1 MRTIGIVRRPTADP
15 QHMTGP
21 QSGIFSLGTASHAY
35 LEFDVLEGR
44 APRGLVATIAS
55 LREPRTTMGGVN
67 LVVGFRPELWQ
78 AVAPGAAPAGLA
90 GFNEDVAGID
100 GFVMPATQHDAV
112 LWVSGSAYDVIFEVS
127 RQAMSPFRAGDGR
140 Q

>member
-1 MRTIGIVRRPTADP
+1 
-15 QHMTGP
+15 
-21 QSGIFSLGTASHAY
+21 
-35 LEFDVLEGR
+35 
-44 APRGLVATIAS
+44 
-55 LREPRTTMGGVN
+55 MGGVN